1 MNEKETHVN
10 AANINEIVAKIAA
23 EIERLDAEDCETNCY
38 GICCYLDEDL
48 PLGWVR
54 IGDGTGA
61 TAYAPAVDILAAL
74 EAVEYDR
81 DATVERFNYDISESE
96 TVQRDNGWELAWEA
110 IAEVDQP
117 KPDDSYDWPS
127 DLFTTEQIEEG
138 TPNDNPITLIQI
150 QTNAGIRYACG
161 PHGVSECALAEALR
175 YDALYETR
183 EEAIESV
190 E

>member
-1 MNEKETHVN
+1 MNAKETQIN
-10 AANINEIVAKIAA
+10 AANLKEIVARIEA

-38 GICCYLDEDL
+38 GICCYLDDDL

-54 IGDGTGA
+54 IGDGTGEA
-61 TAYAPAVDILAAL
+61 AYAPAVDVLAAL

-81 DATVERFNYDISESE
+81 EATVERLNTDIHETE

-117 KPDDSYDWPS
+117 KPDDSQDWPS
-127 DLFTTEQIEEG
+127 ELFTTEQIGEG
-138 TPNDNPITLIQI
+138 TTNDNPTTLIQI
-150 QTNAGIRYACG
+150 QTNAGIKYACG
-161 PHGVSECALAEALR
+161 PHGVSECALTEALR

-183 EEAIESV
+183 EEAIES
-190 E
+190 EE